1 MCVATTM
8 FLQVFLFSSFIAAW
22 TDSVLVKQGHLRGH
36 RLVSKGGREIFA
48 FQGVPYAKPPIG
60 ELRFKP
66 PQPPD
71 SWKGILDATQDGPM
85 CIQRPGLSTDP
96 NTPLLGGEDC
106 LYLNVF
112 TPRLPEEHPVSMD
125 VMFFIHGGGWM
136 TGSGGSTMHGPQY
149 LLDKDVV
156 LVSVNYRLGA
166 FGFLSTGDAACPG
179 NNGLKDLVA
188 ALRWVQDNI
197 AAFGGNPGSVTIF
210 GHSAGAVNVH
220 FLMLSPVSNGL
231 FHRAISQSGTALA
244 PWALSP
250 PGLMKQYSR
259 MLAASLAC
267 PIAPSIEMLAC
278 LRHRDAEDIIY
289 SAPPFYDG
297 DDNPLVTF
305 RPVVETSTVDDHE
318 AIITSH
324 PVQALLNTSQHHVPW
339 MTGLSSADGAI
350 ITASTFV
357 RDDAI
362 RRYDE
367 KFDDII
373 AHRFLVHSRKS
384 VPEKMEVAKRI
395 REYYF
400 GGRPMSK
407 ELERAA
413 GDIYTDAMVLLPSDL
428 SLKYHLHRGSKAYF
442 YYFDYRGTN
451 SFCSL
456 IADPTED
463 QGVCHMDE
471 MLYLFPQDLLFPN
484 STRTD
489 ADDLMVDTLT
499 ALWTD
504 FARTGSSSSPP
515 LSCCWPLPSW
525 PESPP

>member
-289 SAPPFYDG
+289 SAPPFY
-297 DDNPLVTF
+297 
-305 RPVVETSTVDDHE
+305 
-318 AIITSH
+318 
-324 PVQALLNTSQHHVPW
+324 
-339 MTGLSSADGAI
+339 
-350 ITASTFV
+350 
-357 RDDAI
+357 
-362 RRYDE
+362 
-367 KFDDII
+367 
-373 AHRFLVHSRKS
+373 
-384 VPEKMEVAKRI
+384 
-395 REYYF
+395 
-400 GGRPMSK
+400 
-407 ELERAA
+407 
-413 GDIYTDAMVLLPSDL
+413 IYTDAMVLLPSDL

-504 FARTGSSSSPP
+504 FARTGNPTPKGSKLHKWMPVSSPDEVEYAHIDANGVHIGHNLLQDRIQFWEP
-515 LSCCWPLPSW
+515 LIFKDGVVHSERDEL
-525 PESPP
+525 